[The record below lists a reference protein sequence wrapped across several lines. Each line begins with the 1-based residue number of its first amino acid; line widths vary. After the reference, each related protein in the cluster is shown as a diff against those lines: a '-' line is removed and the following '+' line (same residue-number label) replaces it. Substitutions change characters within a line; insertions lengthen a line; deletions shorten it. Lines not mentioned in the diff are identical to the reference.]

1 MELKRTHTNGIE
13 CSIRENENSPRCTV
27 LIKFKNDKAPGI
39 LLDPRQLTVEEA
51 KELADNIVK
60 NSGHT
65 CRSACSDWV
74 RFLVAP

>member
-13 CSIRENENSPRCTV
+13 CCIRENSRRYTV